1 MTPFPLSSLVCSR
14 AAAFFRLLRRERGP
28 AHLGSADH
36 VQVDV
41 KNRLAGVGLAVE
53 HEAGARFFE
62 AEFFRDDLCAVEHLA
77 HEFAIFGLHVHDGC
91 DVALRHHEE
100 VDRGLRGDVVEGEH
114 VVVFVDF
121 LGRDFSLDYFAE

>member
-1 MTPFPLSSLVCSR
+1 M
-14 AAAFFRLLRRERGP
+14 
-28 AHLGSADH
+28 
-36 VQVDV
+36 

-53 HEAGARFFE
+53 HKACARFLE
-62 AEFFRDDLCAVEHLA
+62 TEFFRDALGLEHHFA
-77 HEFAIFGLHVHDGC
+77 DEFAIFGLHVHDGC

-114 VVVFVDF
+114 VVVFVNF